1 MMEKLDLRY
10 YLFHAIEPVEHP
22 KINRKSYEKLHCFL
36 ETGYIYPGNQVKK
49 NIPKKYQDAVY
60 VSKSPYVFLALTE
73 NNNFPPDIASR
84 GGEFSAFSE
93 EIEGRLAFMFD
104 EDILKNNEVVSF
116 TSILSNEVHLASKVP
131 LSMAKAIYCPKNSFA
146 YFIDSYREVLEES
159 SSFSS
164 SFFQELTRERKQEL
178 REQISSILNNPNSY
192 LAKVYEPLDEIREI
206 LAKYD
211 FSLPLVSRTGY
222 ILDKEKE
229 STYIE
234 NHYEEVKELI
244 KK

>member
-1 MMEKLDLRY
+1 MEKLDLRY
-10 YLFHAIEPVEHP
+10 YLFHAIEPVEYP
-22 KINRKSYEKLHCFL
+22 KINRESYEKLHCFL

-49 NIPKKYQDAVY
+49 NIPKKYQDTVY

-116 TSILSNEVHLASKVP
+116 TSILSNEVHLTSKVS
-131 LSMAKAIYCPKNSFA
+131 LTMAKAIYCPRDSFV
-146 YFIDSYREVLEES
+146 YLIDSYRELLEERD
-159 SSFSS
+159 SFSS
-164 SFFQELTRERKQEL
+164 SIFKELTRERKQEL

-206 LAKYD
+206 LAKYE

-234 NHYEEVKELI
+234 NHYKEVKELI